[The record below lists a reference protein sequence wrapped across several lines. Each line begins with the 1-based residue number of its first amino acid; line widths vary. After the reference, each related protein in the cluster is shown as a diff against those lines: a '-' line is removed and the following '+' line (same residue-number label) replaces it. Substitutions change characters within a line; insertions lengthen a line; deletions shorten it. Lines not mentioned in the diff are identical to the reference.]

1 MGSLGFWPL
10 TVFLPISMHIAQHK
24 IPRWSTQWIL
34 MHSLQ
39 VFCFFISVTAMI
51 GSIVGVI
58 EVRPGYGSPLSVCHQ
73 IAELQICQA
82 SMCGLLRPT
91 LLLHGGFPAVSHSSA
106 GACGLQDTRDYQLWH
121 AAYSK

>member
-10 TVFLPISMHIAQHK
+10 TVFLPISMHIVQHN
-24 IPRWSTQWIL
+24 IPRWSTKWIL

-58 EVRPGYGSPLSVCHQ
+58 EVGPACTRAPCESLQCPAHVVYLFLEPAPCCLGAYLKHAGS
-73 IAELQICQA
+73 
-82 SMCGLLRPT
+82 
-91 LLLHGGFPAVSHSSA
+91 
-106 GACGLQDTRDYQLWH
+106 QL
-121 AAYSK
+121 AAAAAA